1 MAKRV
6 GRFDPAPPRRAKR
19 RRDRRD
25 GRTWRDRLRPASFRG
40 VPFFVDEASSEYG
53 RRYQHHEYPQRDEPY
68 AEDLGRKQRRYQ
80 VTGYAIGP
88 GYMGVRDRLLA
99 ACEQSGAGKLV
110 HPYLGELQVVC
121 DAIRLRERDEEGGIC
136 RFELAFAE
144 PGTRG
149 MPRGRRARGAALRAA
164 GTTLARAAVR
174 AFVGNTFR
182 VQGFPDFV
190 AEAAAD
196 NLRELATILEG
207 LRGPTLPTA
216 PSLEFRRRVLE
227 LLAIAPD
234 LVSPDVIGEAT
245 VAAIAAFAESVAVPI
260 ALDGLEALQ
269 DVTFAGPPSTTTP
282 ARRQQAENA
291 ESLELLVHQGAVAA
305 LATPVAAVPMQT
317 YEEFV
322 AVRDRVVA
330 VCDRAIEEAITLDAV
345 YDALD
350 DVRAQCIAELRVRG
364 ATLQP
369 LRRYT
374 TAYPRPDL
382 VLAQRLYQDPSRAEE
397 LARRAGAVHPAF
409 LPQTGLVAG
418 V

>member
-1 MAKRV
+1 MADRV
-6 GRFDPAPPRRAKR
+6 GRGDPDPPRRAKR
-19 RRDRRD
+19 RRDRSA
-25 GRTWRDRLRPASFRG
+25 GRSWRDRLRPASFRG
-40 VPFFVDEASSEYG
+40 VPFYVAEASSEHG
-53 RRYQHHEYPQRDEPY
+53 RRFQHHEYPQRDTPY
-68 AEDLGRKQRRYQ
+68 AEDLGRKQRRYA

-99 ACEQSGAGKLV
+99 ACEQAGAGKLV

-121 DAIRLRERDEEGGIC
+121 EAMRLRERDDEGGIC

-144 PGTRG
+144 PGARG

-164 GTTLARAAVR
+164 GTTLAHAAVG

-190 AEAAAD
+190 AAAAAD
-196 NLRELATILEG
+196 NLRELAEILEG

-234 LVSPDVIGEAT
+234 LVTPEAIGEAT
-245 VAAIAAFAESVAVPI
+245 VAAIGAFAESVAVPL

-269 DVTFAGPPSTTTP
+269 DVTFTGPTSTTTA
-282 ARRQQAENA
+282 ARQQQAENA
-291 ESLELLVHQGAVAA
+291 ESLALVVHQGAVAA
-305 LATPVAAVPMQT
+305 LATPVAAVPLQT

-322 AVRDRVVA
+322 AVRDRVVT
-330 VCDRAIEEAITLDAV
+330 VCDRAIEEAIALDAV

-350 DVRAQCIAELRVRG
+350 ATRAACVAELRMRG

-369 LRRYT
+369 LRPYT

-397 LARRAGAVHPAF
+397 VARRAGAVHPAF
-409 LPQTGLVAG
+409 LPQAGLVAG